1 MIERYRDFGDFQP
14 FLQKS
19 KQFETAMNELRE
31 FHQKQSCWIWFLLPN
46 LKKDGQSYYSN
57 YFGLYD
63 KNEAVLF
70 YQNDILKRRFFQ
82 LLEIIHENQKKYST
96 KYVMNGYVDMMKL
109 RSCVDLFSSIVTEGK
124 EKKLLCEIKES
135 ILKEY
140 KKIL

>member
-1 MIERYRDFGDFQP
+1 MMQLHRDYGDFQP

-46 LKKDGQSYYSN
+46 LKKDGLSYYSN

-70 YQNDILKRRFFQ
+70 YENDILKRRFFQ

-109 RSCVDLFSSIVTEGK
+109 QSCVDLFFSIVTEEK
-124 EKKLLCEIKES
+124 EKELLLEIKTC
-135 ILKEY
+135 IMKEY
-140 KKIL
+140 KTL